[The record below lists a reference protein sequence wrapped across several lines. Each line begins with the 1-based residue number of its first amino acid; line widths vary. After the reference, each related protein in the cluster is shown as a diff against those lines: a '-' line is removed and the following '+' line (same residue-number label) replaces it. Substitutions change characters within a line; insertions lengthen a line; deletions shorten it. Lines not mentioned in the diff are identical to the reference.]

1 MCFYHAIRFSL
12 RRRELSRRRFNL
24 TCTVFKFFRATSPD
38 LSLTQLSMRRMNASM
53 VAMVWMGQFIW
64 LPAPG
69 CSKSAWPWVVAPQAR
84 RASPR
89 VTALRPNTSSTPSG
103 QFGLKSQTMNQGF
116 LRIVIGTHSSWPSNT
131 TSEQLRFRRSAQAH
145 TAFRPVRLPELPWE
159 PPGNFWKAA
168 IIRWK

>member
-1 MCFYHAIRFSL
+1 MCFYHTIRFSL

-38 LSLTQLSMRRMNASM
+38 LRLTQLSMRRMNASM

-69 CSKSAWPWVVAPQAR
+69 CSESACPWVVAPQAR

-89 VTALRPNTSSTPSG
+89 VTALRPNTSSTPSA

-116 LRIVIGTHSSWPSNT
+116 LRIVIVTHSSWPSNT

-159 PPGNFWKAA
+159 PAGNFWKAT

>member
-1 MCFYHAIRFSL
+1 MFFYYTIIFSL
-12 RRRELSRRRFNL
+12 RRRFNL

-38 LSLTQLSMRRMNASM
+38 LRLTQLSMRRMNASM

-89 VTALRPNTSSTPSG
+89 VTALRPNTSSTPSA
-103 QFGLKSQTMNQGF
+103 QFGLKIQTMNQGF
-116 LRIVIGTHSSWPSNT
+116 LRIVIVTHSSWLSNT
-131 TSEQLRFRRSAQAH
+131 TSNQLRFRRSAQAH

-159 PPGNFWKAA
+159 PPGNFWKAV